1 MVVRDDRARRL
12 APAAKRLLKERFGG
26 CSIAV
31 LAQQHVDDL
40 AVLVDGAVQVP
51 LVVAAKEEHLVD
63 VPVATERPTVF
74 ASFSRQLRPECLDPA
89 QYGPVRH
96 VDAPLGRSS
105 ITLLPEAG
113 GAGTD
118 ARPSGSR
125 RRANDSP
132 RRPRRTLS

>member
-1 MVVRDDRARRL
+1 MITLGPRAERPNACSKNASADAVSRCSRSSTSTTWPCSSTARYKYHLSL
-12 APAAKRLLKERFGG
+12 AAE
-26 CSIAV
+26 
-31 LAQQHVDDL
+31 
-40 AVLVDGAVQVP
+40 
-51 LVVAAKEEHLVD
+51 EEHLVG
-63 VPVATERPTVF
+63 VPVVTERPTVF

-132 RRPRRTLS
+132 RRPRRTGS

>member
-74 ASFSRQLRPECLDPA
+74 ASFSRQLRPKCLNPA
-89 QYGPVRH
+89 QHGPVGH
-96 VDAPLGRSS
+96 VDASLGEQ
-105 ITLLPEAG
+105 LH
-113 GAGTD
+113 D
-118 ARPSGSR
+118 ARSGEWVAQIPAYGHQDHVCWPAVAR
-125 RRANDSP
+125 KR
-132 RRPRRTLS
+132 